1 MTIDEMQELRKQL
14 GYSYEMVAQ
23 VSGVPLGT
31 VQRCCLESQRVHV
44 AIQLKR

>member
-31 VQRCCLESQRVHV
+31 VQKVLLRITKSHV

>member
-23 VSGVPLGT
+23 VSG
-31 VQRCCLESQRVHV
+31 LESQRVHV